1 MATLEVD
8 RIEAVADRGTF
19 KIEDLEA
26 CEKVGVTAHI
36 PKPIRGPAAR
46 EGFFSKEDF
55 RYDPERD
62 AFTCPGGQ
70 TLASRYESRSRGI
83 VKIDHSNR
91 NAR

>member
-26 CEKVGVTAHI
+26 CEKAGVTAYV

-55 RYDPERD
+55 GTVGNLVRGPSSLSW
-62 AFTCPGGQ
+62 PG
-70 TLASRYESRSRGI
+70 TVRRR
-83 VKIDHSNR
+83 
-91 NAR
+91 